1 MAFGGHDYLGKRDDD
16 LGRRPGSQPQPWS
29 WSTALRLRRRRLAM
43 GLLGAFLIWL
53 FVHNIPT
60 DLGSVDQRM
69 GRPLRPGHQVNGVEF
84 GYRPPARPAQQAAH
98 PNTPSKE
105 PTGPPPKPQSIGIQE
120 SHYYAGP
127 VKFYRL
133 AKTIQAIARTMGHR
147 KDNRNVLFAASNLKS
162 AANLLPMA
170 CEMARVDKNFVHFT
184 LLGRDAMPLEDVL
197 EINGVDR
204 DSCDL
209 FIHDARCDYSE
220 YSTDARAEAS
230 VVGALGHIHMYMHP
244 QAVVVDDSSVEDA
257 FFIRALR
264 SKLSILA
271 TPLIE
276 VPKGKYEDFLWMTRL
291 DTGGLTSW
299 HRPSVNILIHAQP
312 QSSGSLLRL
321 LHSIKTADY
330 SGLPY
335 PDITIDLPP
344 DVEPFARDYLRDFEW
359 PPHQDPTGPRQRKV
373 KVHHR
378 ISTAKTTTETNAL
391 RFLESFYPVDPDN
404 SHVLLLSTQ
413 TELSPLYYQ
422 YLMYHVLQHR
432 YSAYGS
438 DDGDNLF
445 GVVLATPDA
454 YLNGTGPFHTLTM
467 SDTEKKVN
475 SLGDLTV
482 PFLWQA
488 PNADAALIFGDV
500 WAEVHDYLKNRL
512 RAVHDT
518 SSVHQAPAKRAKL
531 VSDTQ
536 PGWLEYML
544 ELMRARG
551 WRNHYPAQLG
561 AGAWATVHR
570 DLFQKPE
577 EYMNKPV
584 KLEDEPKETEQIN
597 KPDDEE
603 PFLNAEPAADQIR
616 RQEAY
621 LAQKEHDTL
630 QHSQPLHA
638 LLPYETELTEIGHL
652 PALEFTGQ
660 KVERDDFGRLAT
672 EYRPLLKTQ
681 VGGCNA
687 AEASNDR
694 KYDLG
699 KTGDLFCFIGQPDL
713 EEEEEEEDMVEKT
726 AKAILGDEISEPAS
740 YVVAEPKEHAT
751 SPETTAAAKEAPLD
765 SAAKQKLAHMKVE
778 PPVINQVNQE
788 EPEEK
793 RKVPVNEPSPKHGGG
808 TLKPVVEDLVPPKV
822 KDSQ

>member
-16 LGRRPGSQPQPWS
+16 LGRRSGSQSWS
-29 WSTALRLRRRRLAM
+29 WATILRMRRRRLAM
-43 GLLGAFLIWL
+43 GVLGAFLIWL
-53 FVHNIPT
+53 FIHNIPT

-69 GRPLRPGHQVNGVEF
+69 GHSLRPGHRVDGVDF
-84 GYRPPARPAQQAAH
+84 GYRPPARPAPQAAAR
-98 PNTPSKE
+98 PNPASKE
-105 PTGPPPKPQSIGIQE
+105 PTGPPPKSQAIAQQQD
-120 SHYYAGP
+120 HYYAGP

-147 KDNRNVLFAASNLKS
+147 KDNRNVLFAASSLKS

-184 LLGRDAMPLEDVL
+184 LMGREPIPLEDVL
-197 EINGVDR
+197 EINGIDR
-204 DSCDL
+204 NQCDI
-209 FIHDARCDYSE
+209 FFHDARCDYSE

-244 QAVVVDDSSVEDA
+244 QAVIIDDSHVEDA

-264 SKLSILA
+264 SKLAVLV

-276 VPKGKYEDFLWMTRL
+276 IPKGKYEDFLWMTRL

-299 HRPSVNILIHAQP
+299 HKPSINILIQAQP
-312 QSSGSLLRL
+312 HSSGSLLRL

-330 SGLPY
+330 SGLSHPE
-335 PDITIDLPP
+335 ITIDLPP

-378 ISTAKTTTETNAL
+378 ISTAKTTTENNAL
-391 RFLESFYPVDPDN
+391 RFLESFYPVDPDH

-413 TELSPLYYQ
+413 AELSPLYYQ
-422 YLMYHVLQHR
+422 YLMYHMLQHR
-432 YSAYGS
+432 YAAYGS

-454 YLNGTGPFHTLTM
+454 YLNGTGPFTTPTM
-467 SDTEKKVN
+467 ADTERKSKT
-475 SLGDLTV
+475 SEDLTV

-488 PNADAALIFGDV
+488 PNADAALIFGDI

-512 RAVHDT
+512 RAAHDT
-518 SSVHQAPAKRAKL
+518 SSVHQAPTKRAKL
-531 VSDTQ
+531 VSEAQ

-551 WRNHYPAQLG
+551 WRNHYPARLD
-561 AGAWATVHR
+561 AGAWATIHR

-577 EYMNKPV
+577 EYMTKPSKV
-584 KLEDEPKETEQIN
+584 DDSTQASENEE
-597 KPDDEE
+597 KPDAEE
-603 PFLNAEPAADQIR
+603 PFLRAESAADRIR
-616 RQEAY
+616 RQEKY
-621 LAQKEHDTL
+621 LEQKEHDML

-638 LLPYETELTEIGHL
+638 LLPYESELTEISHL
-652 PALEFTGQ
+652 PALDYTGQ
-660 KVERDDFGRLAT
+660 KMERESFATVAT
-672 EYRPLLKTQ
+672 EFRPMLREQ
-681 VGGCNA
+681 VGGCNT

-699 KTGDLFCFIGQPDL
+699 KTSDLFCFIGQQDL
-713 EEEEEEEDMVEKT
+713 VEEEDADEKT
-726 AKAILGDEISEPAS
+726 AKAILGNEVSEPAAS
-740 YVVAEPKEHAT
+740 HAAT
-751 SPETTAAAKEAPLD
+751 DATEGVPSLEDIATAKEGALD
-765 SAAKQKLAHMKVE
+765 SGARQKLAHMRVE
-778 PPVINQVNQE
+778 PPLIKQVNQE
-788 EPEEK
+788 EPEKKQTAPAVEA
-793 RKVPVNEPSPKHGGG
+793 PAKHGGG
-808 TLKPVVEDLVPPKV
+808 TLKAVVEDLGPSKV
-822 KDSQ
+822 KDAP

>member
-16 LGRRPGSQPQPWS
+16 LGRRTGGQSSQPWS
-29 WSTALRLRRRRLAM
+29 WSTALRMRRRRLAM

-53 FVHNIPT
+53 FIHNIPT

-69 GRPLRPGHQVNGVEF
+69 GHALRPGHRVDGVEF
-84 GYRPPARPAQQAAH
+84 GYRPPTRPAPAAARP
-98 PNTPSKE
+98 NTASKE
-105 PTGPPPKPQSIGIQE
+105 PTGPPPKTHSDGVQE
-120 SHYYAGP
+120 NHYYAGP
-127 VKFYRL
+127 IKFYRL
-133 AKTIQAIARTMGHR
+133 ARSIQAIARTMGHR
-147 KDNRNVLFAASNLKS
+147 KDNRNVLFAASSLRS

-170 CEMARVDKNFVHFT
+170 CEMAHVDKNFVHFT
-184 LLGRDAMPLEDVL
+184 LMGREAIPLEDVL
-197 EINGVDR
+197 EINGLDR
-204 DSCDL
+204 DSCDI
-209 FIHDARCDYSE
+209 FFHDARCDFSE

-244 QAVVVDDSSVEDA
+244 QAVITDDSSVEDA

-264 SKLSILA
+264 SKLATQA

-276 VPKGKYEDFLWMTRL
+276 IPKGKYEDFLWMTRL

-299 HRPSVNILIHAQP
+299 HKPSVNILIHAPP

-321 LHSIKTADY
+321 LHSIKAADY
-330 SGLPY
+330 TGLSH

-373 KVHHR
+373 KLHHR
-378 ISTAKTTTETNAL
+378 ISTAKMTTESNAL
-391 RFLESFYPVDPDN
+391 RFLESFYPVDPDH

-413 TELSPLYYQ
+413 TELSPLYYH
-422 YLMYHVLQHR
+422 YLMYRVLQHR

-454 YLNGTGPFHTLTM
+454 YLNGTSPFPTLTM
-467 SDTEKKVN
+467 SDTERQLKTTE
-475 SLGDLTV
+475 DLTV

-488 PNADAALIFGDV
+488 PNADAALVFGDV

-512 RAVHDT
+512 RAAHDV
-518 SSVHQAPAKRAKL
+518 SSVHQAPSKRAKL
-531 VSDTQ
+531 VSETQ

-561 AGAWATVHR
+561 AGSWATVHR

-577 EYMNKPV
+577 EYMNEVAKP
-584 KLEDEPKETEQIN
+584 EDASKETEQEK
-597 KPDDEE
+597 KPDDTE
-603 PFLNAEPAADQIR
+603 PFLSAEPVADQIR
-616 RQEAY
+616 RQEGY
-621 LAQKEHDTL
+621 LAQKEHDML

-638 LLPYETELTEIGHL
+638 LLPYETELTELAHL
-652 PALEFTGQ
+652 PALEFAGQ
-660 KVERDDFGRLAT
+660 KVGREDFGRLAT
-672 EYRPLLKTQ
+672 EYRPLLRTQ
-681 VGGCNA
+681 VGGCNS
-687 AEASNDR
+687 AEATNDR

-699 KTGDLFCFIGQPDL
+699 RTADLFCFVGQPDL
-713 EEEEEEEDMVEKT
+713 DEEDADEKT
-726 AKAILGDEISEPAS
+726 AKAILGDEMSEPAL
-740 YVVAEPKEHAT
+740 YDVIDTKGHVT
-751 SPETTAAAKEAPLD
+751 PETAVTAEEGVLD
-765 SAAKQKLAHMKVE
+765 SAAKQKLAHMRIE
-778 PPVINQVNQE
+778 APVVKQANQE
-788 EPEEK
+788 EPEK
-793 RKVPVNEPSPKHGGG
+793 KQTASDDEPSPRRG
-808 TLKPVVEDLVPPKV
+808 TLKPVVEDLGRPKE
-822 KDSQ
+822 KNGQ